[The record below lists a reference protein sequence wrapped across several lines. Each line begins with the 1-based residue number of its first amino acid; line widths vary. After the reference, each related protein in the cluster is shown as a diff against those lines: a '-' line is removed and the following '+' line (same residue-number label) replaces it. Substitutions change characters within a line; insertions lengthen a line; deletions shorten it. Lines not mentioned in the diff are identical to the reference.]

1 MSKTGYLGRGG
12 VEMEY
17 VILGAGAAGIT
28 AAKTIRKADREGK
41 ITVISTD
48 TQVHSRCMLHKYLS
62 HERDAAG
69 ISFIDPDFFEKNQ
82 ITWLPGKTVS
92 RLDTQGKKVYT
103 DQGDEMSYDRLLIA
117 TGAESFIPPVGN
129 LREAENVFGL
139 RHLRD
144 AQAIDELAKDAENI
158 VIIGSGLVGLDAAY
172 GLMETGK
179 KVSIVEMADQIL
191 PVQLDKTAAFEYQKR
206 FEKAGAVFYLG
217 RKAAD
222 TVMGEDKIIREIILD
237 NGEKLPC
244 DLIIVAAGVRS
255 AVAGMEGEGIVIDR
269 GIKVD
274 DYLQTGAEGVYA
286 AGDVTGLSGIWPN
299 AQKQGETAAL
309 NMCGSH
315 VEYTDR
321 YAIKNT
327 INFFGLVSMCVGVIL
342 PQEGDVVIA
351 REDSRNYKRVVLRD
365 GKAVGVLLQGDIS
378 HGGIWQ
384 YLIKNQIDLAG
395 IKKDIFDLNFGDF
408 YGIKDNGEY
417 QWRMKARRCKL
428 LKYP

>member
-1 MSKTGYLGRGG
+1 
-12 VEMEY
+12 MEY

-28 AAKTIRKADREGK
+28 AAKTIRKADKNGK

-69 ISFIDPDFFEKNQ
+69 ISFVDPDFFEKNQ
-82 ITWLPGKTVS
+82 ITWLPGKTVN

-103 DQGDEMSYDRLLIA
+103 DQGDEVSYDRLLIA

-144 AQAIDELAKDAENI
+144 AQAIDELAKNAENI

-206 FEKAGAVFYLG
+206 FEEAGARFYLG

-222 TVMGEDKIIREIILD
+222 TIMGEDKNIHEIVLD
-237 NGEKLPC
+237 NGEKLAC

-365 GKAVGVLLQGDIS
+365 GKVVGVLLQGDIS

-384 YLIKNQIDLAG
+384 YLIKNQISISG
-395 IKKDIFDLNFGDF
+395 IQKDIFDLNFGDF

-417 QWRMKARRCKL
+417 QWRMKAISR
-428 LKYP
+428 

>member
-1 MSKTGYLGRGG
+1 
-12 VEMEY
+12 MEY

-28 AAKTIRKADREGK
+28 AAKTIRKADSEGK

-69 ISFIDPDFFEKNQ
+69 ISFVDPDFFEKNQ
-82 ITWLPGKTVS
+82 IAWLPGKTVN
-92 RLDTQGKKVYT
+92 RLDTQRKKVYT
-103 DQGDEMSYDRLLIA
+103 DQGDEVSYDRLLIA

-206 FEKAGAVFYLG
+206 FEEAGARFYLG

-222 TVMGEDKIIREIILD
+222 TVMEEDKIIREIILD

-255 AVAGMEGEGIVIDR
+255 AVAGMEGKGIVIDR

-365 GKAVGVLLQGDIS
+365 GKVVGVLLQGDIS

-384 YLIKNQIDLAG
+384 YLIKNQISISG
-395 IKKDIFDLNFGDF
+395 IQKDIFDLNFGDF

-417 QWRMKARRCKL
+417 QWRMKAISR
-428 LKYP
+428 

>member
-1 MSKTGYLGRGG
+1 
-12 VEMEY
+12 MEY

-28 AAKTIRKADREGK
+28 AAKTIRKADENGK

-69 ISFIDPDFFEKNQ
+69 ISFVDPDFFEKNQ
-82 ITWLPGKTVS
+82 ITWLQGKTVN

-103 DQGDEMSYDRLLIA
+103 DQGDEVSYDRLLIA

-144 AQAIDELAKDAENI
+144 AQAIDELAKNAENI

-206 FEKAGAVFYLG
+206 FEEAGARFYLG

-222 TVMGEDKIIREIILD
+222 TIMGEDKNIHEIVLD
-237 NGEKLPC
+237 NGEKLAC

-365 GKAVGVLLQGDIS
+365 GKVVGVLLQGDIS

-384 YLIKNQIDLAG
+384 YLIKNQISISG
-395 IKKDIFDLNFGDF
+395 IQKDIFDLNFGDF

-417 QWRMKARRCKL
+417 QWRMKAISR
-428 LKYP
+428 

>member
-244 DLIIVAAGVRS
+244 DLIIVAAGVRC

-315 VEYTDR
+315 VDYTDR

-327 INFFGLVSMCVGVIL
+327 INFFGMVSMCVGVIL

-417 QWRMKARRCKL
+417 QWRMKAISR
-428 LKYP
+428 

>member
-82 ITWLPGKTVS
+82 ITWLPGKTVN

-103 DQGDEMSYDRLLIA
+103 DQGDEISYDRLLIA

-222 TVMGEDKIIREIILD
+222 TVMGEDKTIREIILD

-244 DLIIVAAGVRS
+244 DLIIVAAGVRC

-274 DYLQTGAEGVYA
+274 DYLQTGAESVYA

-417 QWRMKARRCKL
+417 QWRMKAISR
-428 LKYP
+428 

>member
-1 MSKTGYLGRGG
+1 
-12 VEMEY
+12 MEY

-28 AAKTIRKADREGK
+28 AAKTIRKADSEGK

-69 ISFIDPDFFEKNQ
+69 ISFVDPDFFEKNQ
-82 ITWLPGKTVS
+82 IAWLPGKTVN
-92 RLDTQGKKVYT
+92 RLDTQRKKVYT
-103 DQGDEMSYDRLLIA
+103 DQGDEVSYDRLLIA

-158 VIIGSGLVGLDAAY
+158 VIIGFGLVGLDAAY

-206 FEKAGAVFYLG
+206 FEEAGARFYLG

-222 TVMGEDKIIREIILD
+222 TVMEEDKIIREIILD

-365 GKAVGVLLQGDIS
+365 GKVVGVLLQGDIS

-384 YLIKNQIDLAG
+384 YLIKNQISISG
-395 IKKDIFDLNFGDF
+395 IQKDIFDLNFGDF

-417 QWRMKARRCKL
+417 QWRMKAISR
-428 LKYP
+428 

>member
-1 MSKTGYLGRGG
+1 
-12 VEMEY
+12 MEY

-327 INFFGLVSMCVGVIL
+327 INFFGMVSMCVGVIL

-417 QWRMKARRCKL
+417 QWRMKAISR
-428 LKYP
+428 

>member
-1 MSKTGYLGRGG
+1 
-12 VEMEY
+12 MEY

-28 AAKTIRKADREGK
+28 AAKTIRKADSEGK

-69 ISFIDPDFFEKNQ
+69 ISFVDPDFFEKNQ
-82 ITWLPGKTVS
+82 IAWLPGKTVN
-92 RLDTQGKKVYT
+92 RLDTQRKKVYT
-103 DQGDEMSYDRLLIA
+103 DQGDEVSYDRLLIA

-206 FEKAGAVFYLG
+206 FEEAGARFYLG

-222 TVMGEDKIIREIILD
+222 TVMEEDKIIREIILD

-274 DYLQTGAEGVYA
+274 DYLRTGAEGVYA

-365 GKAVGVLLQGDIS
+365 GKVVGVLLQGDIS

-384 YLIKNQIDLAG
+384 YLIKNQISISG
-395 IKKDIFDLNFGDF
+395 IQKDIFDLNFGDF
-408 YGIKDNGEY
+408 YDIKDNGEY
-417 QWRMKARRCKL
+417 QWRMKAISR
-428 LKYP
+428 

>member
-1 MSKTGYLGRGG
+1 
-12 VEMEY
+12 MEY

-28 AAKTIRKADREGK
+28 AAKTIRKADKNGK

-62 HERDAAG
+62 HEIDAAG
-69 ISFIDPDFFEKNQ
+69 ISFVDPDFFEKNQ
-82 ITWLPGKTVS
+82 ITWLQGKTVN

-103 DQGDEMSYDRLLIA
+103 DQGDEVSYDRLLIA

-144 AQAIDELAKDAENI
+144 AQAIDELAKNAENI

-206 FEKAGAVFYLG
+206 FEEAGARFYLG

-222 TVMGEDKIIREIILD
+222 TIMGEDKNIHEIVLD
-237 NGEKLPC
+237 NGEKLAC

-365 GKAVGVLLQGDIS
+365 GKVVGVLLQGDIS

-384 YLIKNQIDLAG
+384 YLIKNQISISG
-395 IKKDIFDLNFGDF
+395 IQKDIFDLNFEDF

-417 QWRMKARRCKL
+417 QWRMKAISR
-428 LKYP
+428 

>member
-28 AAKTIRKADREGK
+28 AAKTIRKADSEGK

-82 ITWLPGKTVS
+82 IIWLPGKTVN

-103 DQGDEMSYDRLLIA
+103 DQEDEISYDRLLIA

-244 DLIIVAAGVRS
+244 DLIIVAAGVRC

-417 QWRMKARRCKL
+417 QWRMKAISR
-428 LKYP
+428 

>member
-1 MSKTGYLGRGG
+1 
-12 VEMEY
+12 MEY

-28 AAKTIRKADREGK
+28 AAKTIRKADSEGK

-69 ISFIDPDFFEKNQ
+69 ISFVDPDFFEKNQ
-82 ITWLPGKTVS
+82 ITWLQGKTVN
-92 RLDTQGKKVYT
+92 RLDTQRKKVYT
-103 DQGDEMSYDRLLIA
+103 DQGDEVSYDRLLIA

-144 AQAIDELAKDAENI
+144 AQAIDELAKDVENI

-206 FEKAGAVFYLG
+206 FEEAGARFYLG

-222 TVMGEDKIIREIILD
+222 TVMEEDKIIREIILD

-365 GKAVGVLLQGDIS
+365 GKVVGVLLQGDIS

-384 YLIKNQIDLAG
+384 YLIKNQISISG
-395 IKKDIFDLNFGDF
+395 IQKDIFDLNFGDF

-417 QWRMKARRCKL
+417 QWRMKAISR
-428 LKYP
+428 

>member
-1 MSKTGYLGRGG
+1 
-12 VEMEY
+12 MEY

-28 AAKTIRKADREGK
+28 AAKTIRKADKNGK

-69 ISFIDPDFFEKNQ
+69 ISFVDPDFFEKNQ
-82 ITWLPGKTVS
+82 ITWLQGKTVN

-103 DQGDEMSYDRLLIA
+103 DQGDEVSYDRLLIA

-144 AQAIDELAKDAENI
+144 AQAIDELAKNAENI

-206 FEKAGAVFYLG
+206 FEEAGARFYLG

-222 TVMGEDKIIREIILD
+222 TIMGEDKNIQEIVLD
-237 NGEKLPC
+237 NGEKLAC

-365 GKAVGVLLQGDIS
+365 GKVAGVLLQGDIS

-384 YLIKNQIDLAG
+384 YLIKNQISISG
-395 IKKDIFDLNFGDF
+395 IQKDIFDLNFGDF

-417 QWRMKARRCKL
+417 QWRMKAISR
-428 LKYP
+428 

>member
-82 ITWLPGKTVS
+82 ITWLPGKTVN

-103 DQGDEMSYDRLLIA
+103 DQGDEISYDRLLIA

-244 DLIIVAAGVRS
+244 DLIIVAAGVRC

-327 INFFGLVSMCVGVIL
+327 INFFGLVSMCVGLII

-351 REDSRNYKRVVLRD
+351 REDSRNYKRVILRD
-365 GKAVGVLLQGDIS
+365 GKVVGILLQGDIS

-417 QWRMKARRCKL
+417 QWRMKAISR
-428 LKYP
+428 

>member
-1 MSKTGYLGRGG
+1 
-12 VEMEY
+12 MEY

-28 AAKTIRKADREGK
+28 AAKTIRKADSEGK

-69 ISFIDPDFFEKNQ
+69 ISFVDPDFFEKNQ
-82 ITWLPGKTVS
+82 IAWLPGKTVN
-92 RLDTQGKKVYT
+92 RLDTQRKKVYT
-103 DQGDEMSYDRLLIA
+103 DQGDEVSYDRLLIA

-144 AQAIDELAKDAENI
+144 AQAIDELAKDVENI

-206 FEKAGAVFYLG
+206 FEEAGARFYLG

-222 TVMGEDKIIREIILD
+222 TVMEEDKIIREIILD

-244 DLIIVAAGVRS
+244 DLIIVAAG
-255 AVAGMEGEGIVIDR
+255 EGEGIVIDR

-365 GKAVGVLLQGDIS
+365 GKVVGVLLQGDIS

-384 YLIKNQIDLAG
+384 YLIKNQISISG
-395 IKKDIFDLNFGDF
+395 IQKDIFDLNFGDF

-417 QWRMKARRCKL
+417 QWRMKAISR
-428 LKYP
+428 

>member
-1 MSKTGYLGRGG
+1 
-12 VEMEY
+12 MEY

-28 AAKTIRKADREGK
+28 AAKTIRKADKNGK

-69 ISFIDPDFFEKNQ
+69 ISFVDPDFFEKNQ
-82 ITWLPGKTVS
+82 IAWLPGKTVN
-92 RLDTQGKKVYT
+92 RLDTQRKKVYT
-103 DQGDEMSYDRLLIA
+103 DQGDEVSYDRLLIA

-144 AQAIDELAKDAENI
+144 AQAIDELAKDVENI

-206 FEKAGAVFYLG
+206 FEEAGARFYLG

-222 TVMGEDKIIREIILD
+222 TVMEEDKIIREIILD

-365 GKAVGVLLQGDIS
+365 GKVVGVLLQGDIS

-384 YLIKNQIDLAG
+384 YLIKNQISISG
-395 IKKDIFDLNFGDF
+395 IQKDIFDLNFGDF

-417 QWRMKARRCKL
+417 QWRMKAISR
-428 LKYP
+428 

>member
-1 MSKTGYLGRGG
+1 
-12 VEMEY
+12 MEY

-28 AAKTIRKADREGK
+28 AAKTIRKADSEGK

-69 ISFIDPDFFEKNQ
+69 ISFVDPDFFEKNQ
-82 ITWLPGKTVS
+82 IAWLPGKTVN
-92 RLDTQGKKVYT
+92 RLDTQRKKVYT
-103 DQGDEMSYDRLLIA
+103 DQGDEVSYDRLLIA

-144 AQAIDELAKDAENI
+144 AQAIDELAKDVENI

-206 FEKAGAVFYLG
+206 FEEAGARFYLG

-222 TVMGEDKIIREIILD
+222 TVMEEDKIIREIILD

-255 AVAGMEGEGIVIDR
+255 AVAGMEG
-269 GIKVD
+269 D

-365 GKAVGVLLQGDIS
+365 GKVVGVLLQGDIS

-384 YLIKNQIDLAG
+384 YLIKNQISISG
-395 IKKDIFDLNFGDF
+395 IQKDIFDLNFGDF

-417 QWRMKARRCKL
+417 QWRMKAISR
-428 LKYP
+428 

>member
-1 MSKTGYLGRGG
+1 
-12 VEMEY
+12 MEY

-28 AAKTIRKADREGK
+28 AAKTIRKADKKGK

-69 ISFIDPDFFEKNQ
+69 ISFVDPDFFEKNQ
-82 ITWLPGKTVS
+82 IAWLPGKTVN
-92 RLDTQGKKVYT
+92 RLDTQRKKVYT
-103 DQGDEMSYDRLLIA
+103 DQGDEVSYDRLLIA

-144 AQAIDELAKDAENI
+144 AQAIDELAKDVENI

-206 FEKAGAVFYLG
+206 FEEAGARFYLG

-222 TVMGEDKIIREIILD
+222 TVMEEDKIIREIILD

-365 GKAVGVLLQGDIS
+365 GKVVGVLLQGDIS

-384 YLIKNQIDLAG
+384 YLIKNQISISG
-395 IKKDIFDLNFGDF
+395 IQKDIFDLNFGDF

-417 QWRMKARRCKL
+417 QWRMKAISR
-428 LKYP
+428 

>member
-1 MSKTGYLGRGG
+1 MK
-12 VEMEY
+12 Y

-28 AAKTIRKADREGK
+28 AAKTIRKADREGR

-82 ITWLPGKTVS
+82 ITWLPGKTVN

-103 DQGDEMSYDRLLIA
+103 DQGDEVSYDRLLIA

-191 PVQLDKTAAFEYQKR
+191 PVQLDKTAAYEYQKR
-206 FEKAGAVFYLG
+206 FEEAGARFYLG

-351 REDSRNYKRVVLRD
+351 REDSRNYKRVILRD

-417 QWRMKARRCKL
+417 QWRMKTISR
-428 LKYP
+428 

>member
-1 MSKTGYLGRGG
+1 
-12 VEMEY
+12 MEY

-28 AAKTIRKADREGK
+28 AAKTIRKADSEGK

-82 ITWLPGKTVS
+82 IAWLPGKTVN
-92 RLDTQGKKVYT
+92 RLDTRGKKVYT
-103 DQGDEMSYDRLLIA
+103 DQGEEVSYDRLLIA

-144 AQAIDELAKDAENI
+144 AQAIDELAEGAENI

-206 FEKAGAVFYLG
+206 FEEGGARFYLG
-217 RKAAD
+217 RKAED
-222 TVMGEDKIIREIILD
+222 TIMGEDKNIHEIILD
-237 NGEKLPC
+237 NGEKLAC

-274 DYLQTGAEGVYA
+274 GYLQTGAEGVYA

-351 REDSRNYKRVVLRD
+351 REDSRNYKRVILRD
-365 GKAVGVLLQGDIS
+365 GKVAGVLLQGDIS

-384 YLIKNQIDLAG
+384 YLIKNQISISG
-395 IKKDIFDLNFGDF
+395 IRKDIFDLNFGDF

-417 QWRMKARRCKL
+417 QWRMKAISR
-428 LKYP
+428 

>member
-82 ITWLPGKTVS
+82 ITWLPGKTVN
-92 RLDTQGKKVYT
+92 RLDTQEKKVYT
-103 DQGDEMSYDRLLIA
+103 DQGDEISYDRLLIA

-244 DLIIVAAGVRS
+244 DLIIVAAGVRC

-417 QWRMKARRCKL
+417 QWRMKAISR
-428 LKYP
+428 

>member
-1 MSKTGYLGRGG
+1 
-12 VEMEY
+12 MEY

-28 AAKTIRKADREGK
+28 AAKTIRKADKNGK

-69 ISFIDPDFFEKNQ
+69 ISFVDPDFFEKNQ
-82 ITWLPGKTVS
+82 ITWLQGKTVN

-103 DQGDEMSYDRLLIA
+103 DQGDEVSYDRLLIA

-144 AQAIDELAKDAENI
+144 AQAIDELAKNAENI

-206 FEKAGAVFYLG
+206 FEEAGARFYLG

-222 TVMGEDKIIREIILD
+222 TIMGEDKNIHEIVLD
-237 NGEKLPC
+237 NGEKLAC

-255 AVAGMEGEGIVIDR
+255 AVAGMEGEGIDIDR

-365 GKAVGVLLQGDIS
+365 GKVVGVLLQGDIS

-384 YLIKNQIDLAG
+384 YLIKNQISIYG
-395 IKKDIFDLNFGDF
+395 IQKDIFDLNFGDF

-417 QWRMKARRCKL
+417 QWRMKAISR
-428 LKYP
+428 

>member
-1 MSKTGYLGRGG
+1 
-12 VEMEY
+12 MEY

-28 AAKTIRKADREGK
+28 AAKTIRKADENGK

-69 ISFIDPDFFEKNQ
+69 ISFVDPDFFEKNQ
-82 ITWLPGKTVS
+82 ITWLQGKTVN

-103 DQGDEMSYDRLLIA
+103 DQGDEVSYDRLLIA

-144 AQAIDELAKDAENI
+144 AQAIDELAKNAENI

-191 PVQLDKTAAFEYQKR
+191 PVQLDKTAALEY
-206 FEKAGAVFYLG
+206 
-217 RKAAD
+217 
-222 TVMGEDKIIREIILD
+222 KIIREIILD

-365 GKAVGVLLQGDIS
+365 GKVVGVLLQGDIS

-384 YLIKNQIDLAG
+384 YLIKNQISISG
-395 IKKDIFDLNFGDF
+395 IQKDIFDLNFGDF

-417 QWRMKARRCKL
+417 QWRMKAISR
-428 LKYP
+428 

>member
-82 ITWLPGKTVS
+82 IIWLPGKTVN

-417 QWRMKARRCKL
+417 QWRMKAISR
-428 LKYP
+428 

>member
-1 MSKTGYLGRGG
+1 
-12 VEMEY
+12 MEY

-28 AAKTIRKADREGK
+28 AAKTIRKADKNGK

-69 ISFIDPDFFEKNQ
+69 ISFVDPDFFEKNQ
-82 ITWLPGKTVS
+82 ITWLQGKTVN

-103 DQGDEMSYDRLLIA
+103 DQGDEVSYDRLLIA

-144 AQAIDELAKDAENI
+144 AQAIDELAKNAENI

-206 FEKAGAVFYLG
+206 FEEAGARFYLG

-222 TVMGEDKIIREIILD
+222 TIMGEDKNIHEIVLD
-237 NGEKLPC
+237 NGEKLAC

-351 REDSRNYKRVVLRD
+351 REDSRNYKRVVFRD
-365 GKAVGVLLQGDIS
+365 GKVVGVLLQGDIS

-384 YLIKNQIDLAG
+384 YLIKNQISISG
-395 IKKDIFDLNFGDF
+395 IQKDIFDLNFGDF

-417 QWRMKARRCKL
+417 QWRMKAISR
-428 LKYP
+428 

>member
-1 MSKTGYLGRGG
+1 
-12 VEMEY
+12 MEY

-28 AAKTIRKADREGK
+28 AAKTIRKADSEGK

-69 ISFIDPDFFEKNQ
+69 ISFVDPDFFEKNQ
-82 ITWLPGKTVS
+82 IAWLPGKTVN
-92 RLDTQGKKVYT
+92 RLDTQRKKVYT
-103 DQGDEMSYDRLLIA
+103 DQGDEVSYDRLLIA

-144 AQAIDELAKDAENI
+144 AQAIDELAKDVENI

-206 FEKAGAVFYLG
+206 FEEAGARFYLG

-222 TVMGEDKIIREIILD
+222 TVMEEDKIIREIILD

-255 AVAGMEGEGIVIDR
+255 AVAGMEGKGIVIDR

-365 GKAVGVLLQGDIS
+365 GKVVGVLLQGDIS

-384 YLIKNQIDLAG
+384 YLIKNQISISG
-395 IKKDIFDLNFGDF
+395 IQKDIFDLNFGDF

-417 QWRMKARRCKL
+417 QWRMKAISR
-428 LKYP
+428 

>member
-1 MSKTGYLGRGG
+1 MSQAGHLGRGG

-417 QWRMKARRCKL
+417 QWRMKAISR
-428 LKYP
+428 

>member
-1 MSKTGYLGRGG
+1 
-12 VEMEY
+12 MEY

-28 AAKTIRKADREGK
+28 AAKTIRKADKNGK

-69 ISFIDPDFFEKNQ
+69 ISFVDPDFFEKNQ
-82 ITWLPGKTVS
+82 ITWLQGKTVN

-103 DQGDEMSYDRLLIA
+103 DQGDEVSYDRLLIA
-117 TGAESFIPPVGN
+117 TGAESFIPLVGN

-144 AQAIDELAKDAENI
+144 AQAIDELAKNAENI

-206 FEKAGAVFYLG
+206 FEEAGARFYLG

-222 TVMGEDKIIREIILD
+222 TIMGEDKNIHEIVLD
-237 NGEKLPC
+237 NGEKLAC

-365 GKAVGVLLQGDIS
+365 GKVVGVLLQGDIS

-384 YLIKNQIDLAG
+384 YLIKNQISISG
-395 IKKDIFDLNFGDF
+395 IQKDIFDLNFGDF

-417 QWRMKARRCKL
+417 QWRMKAISR
-428 LKYP
+428 

>member
-1 MSKTGYLGRGG
+1 
-12 VEMEY
+12 
-17 VILGAGAAGIT
+17 
-28 AAKTIRKADREGK
+28 
-41 ITVISTD
+41 
-48 TQVHSRCMLHKYLS
+48 MLHKYLS

-69 ISFIDPDFFEKNQ
+69 ISFVDPDFFEKNQ
-82 ITWLPGKTVS
+82 IAWLPGKTVN
-92 RLDTQGKKVYT
+92 RLDTQRKKVYT
-103 DQGDEMSYDRLLIA
+103 DQGDEVSYDRLLIA

-129 LREAENVFGL
+129 LREAKNVFGL

-144 AQAIDELAKDAENI
+144 AQAIDELAKDVENI

-206 FEKAGAVFYLG
+206 FEEAGARFYLG

-222 TVMGEDKIIREIILD
+222 TVMEEDKIIREIILD

-365 GKAVGVLLQGDIS
+365 GKVVGVLLQGDIS

-384 YLIKNQIDLAG
+384 YLIKNQISISG
-395 IKKDIFDLNFGDF
+395 IQKDIFDLNFGDF

-417 QWRMKARRCKL
+417 QWRMKAISR
-428 LKYP
+428 

>member
-1 MSKTGYLGRGG
+1 
-12 VEMEY
+12 MEY

-28 AAKTIRKADREGK
+28 AAKTIRKADKNGK

-69 ISFIDPDFFEKNQ
+69 ISFVDPDFFEKNQ
-82 ITWLPGKTVS
+82 IAWLPGKTVN
-92 RLDTQGKKVYT
+92 RLDTQRKKVYT
-103 DQGDEMSYDRLLIA
+103 DQGDEVSYDRLLIA

-206 FEKAGAVFYLG
+206 FEEAGARFYLG

-222 TVMGEDKIIREIILD
+222 TVMEEDKIIREIILD

-274 DYLQTGAEGVYA
+274 DYLRTGAEGVYA

-365 GKAVGVLLQGDIS
+365 GKVVGVLLQGDIS

-384 YLIKNQIDLAG
+384 YLIKNQISISG
-395 IKKDIFDLNFGDF
+395 IQKDIFDLNFGDF

-417 QWRMKARRCKL
+417 QWRMKAISR
-428 LKYP
+428 